1 MEFIQ
6 KKDIV
11 NIFDAH
17 RNKLTVLKQNR
28 AKAEQNN
35 CTDSEIEA
43 YNQQITILASIL
55 SDLNKILHDKTIS
68 VESKNSWS
76 AVEFSTNNWFDDL
89 TDNYPNGVIIQKK

>member
-1 MEFIQ
+1 MEKI
-6 KKDIV
+6 
-11 NIFDAH
+11 
-17 RNKLTVLKQNR
+17 TVWYGAKNAGDGSYGLWWFLNR

-76 AVEFSTNNWFDDL
+76 AVEFSTDNWFDDL